1 VTGVKRQRRIVAR
14 SLALISCA
22 MLFALS
28 IPAVA
33 QQPKKVPLI
42 GYLSPRSAASGLRGV
57 EAFRQGLHELGYIAG
72 ENILIEWRRAEGKL
86 DRLDQLAAGLVALKI
101 NVFVTSGNAA
111 TRAAQLATGTIPIV
125 TAIVSDPIENGF
137 VASLNRPGGNVTGLA
152 TVGSETIEKQLKIL
166 REVVPHISRVEIL
179 WSPANPRGPGNLKET
194 FGPPLRLK
202 TVSRVVTGPDDI
214 ETAFQLAN
222 KKHADAIVIDGGGF
236 FAFYRKQ
243 IIELAAKSRLPTMYA
258 NTAYVEAGG
267 LMTYTPDLNAQ
278 YRRAATYVDKILKGA
293 KPGDLPVEQPKKFEL
308 VINLKAAKQL
318 GLTIPQSVLYRAD
331 KVIK

>member
-1 VTGVKRQRRIVAR
+1 MNRKTLIVV
-14 SLALISCA
+14 LLVAL
-22 MLFALS
+22 
-28 IPAVA
+28 AVA
-33 QQPKKVPLI
+33 FFHLADAQQLRKISRVGFLLPGGSSEPSRKT
-42 GYLSPRSAASGLRGV
+42 AFQQGLR
-57 EAFRQGLHELGYIAG
+57 ELGYIEG

-86 DRLDQLAAGLVALKI
+86 DRLDQLAAELVALKI
-101 NVFVTSGNAA
+101 NVFVTTGNAA

-137 VASLNRPGGNVTGLA
+137 VASLKRPGGNITGLA
-152 TVGSETIEKQLKIL
+152 IVGSETIGKQLELL

-179 WSPANPRGPGNLKET
+179 WSPANPRAPRNLKET
-194 FGPPLRLK
+194 LDPSLRLK
-202 TVSRVVTGPDDI
+202 TISRVVTGPDDI
-214 ETAFQLAN
+214 EVAFQLAN
-222 KKHADAIVIDGGGF
+222 KKHAEAIVIDGGGF
-236 FAFYRKQ
+236 FAFHRKQ

-293 KPGDLPVEQPKKFEL
+293 KPGDLPIEQPTKFEF
-308 VINLKAAKQL
+308 VINLKAAKQI
-318 GLTIPQSVLYRAD
+318 GLTIPPNVLARAD